1 MEIINNLDFQSMPGS
16 LTLTVAIINLSFLQ
30 STALSLVKILSWSLK
45 LIHLVIFY
53 SWRFSIDLTRTKIFF
68 INSPT
73 WIAQRTKCQIGAPK
87 IDQSISK
94 RAFELN
100 AAWVDRRYWMKTR
113 RFWKW
118 EWRALFVSVR
128 VARYPACTE
137 CDAVQGEQMNST
149 HSTHA
154 LLQIALRPSMK
165 IVSPSRA
172 LVDKSRRHIPKSAR
186 ACEGLRGA
194 RAQIEQ

>member
-1 MEIINNLDFQSMPGS
+1 MSVRAEQQQIRAHEINSCIYDEWNILKEINMVLEIINNNLDFQSMPGS

-100 AAWVDRRYWMKTR
+100 AA
-113 RFWKW
+113 
-118 EWRALFVSVR
+118 
-128 VARYPACTE
+128 
-137 CDAVQGEQMNST
+137 
-149 HSTHA
+149 
-154 LLQIALRPSMK
+154 
-165 IVSPSRA
+165 
-172 LVDKSRRHIPKSAR
+172 
-186 ACEGLRGA
+186 
-194 RAQIEQ
+194 